1 MGEPKT
7 REEWEK
13 RFAENQ
19 KISGFGLATSMHMPC
34 PFCAAPDFLTYRI
47 IDTEEA
53 LVDGAVCKECNRGAA
68 IEFSVNTPSNK
79 QFEMVQTSGPDQ
91 PVWLDPL
98 MRRR

>member
-1 MGEPKT
+1 MEPKS

-13 RFAENQ
+13 RFHENQ
-19 KISGFGLATSMHMPC
+19 KISGFGLATTMHMPC
-34 PFCAAPDFLTYRI
+34 PFCAAPDFAVYRI

-53 LVDGAVCKECNRGAA
+53 LVDGAVCKECDRGAA
-68 IEFSVNTPSNK
+68 IVFHVNTPSNK

-91 PVWLDPL
+91 PVWLDPP